1 MVPVKQ
7 ILIPDNFELPSLPQ
21 IYFQIQEAIN
31 DPTVSIES
39 ISNII
44 SKDSGLSASVLR
56 FANSALYGTSQQ
68 IDTMTRA
75 LVRIGTQE
83 INTIV
88 LGATITTLFEGIP
101 EEIINMRQ
109 FWKHSISCGIMAKGI
124 ATYLD
129 IGGVERYFI
138 AGLLHD
144 LGKLVLYK
152 NMTEMSKGI
161 LLDCRTSK
169 KLHHFAEQEKLGF
182 DHTQVAKILLEK
194 WHIPDSI
201 KIMIVNHHKP
211 AATDQRSRDTSVLH
225 LADVIVNGL
234 QLGTSGSY
242 FVPVLSQKAWDKTG
256 LSPAMIP
263 PIVNHAE
270 AIIQDTVASIIS

>member
-1 MVPVKQ
+1 MVPLKQ
-7 ILIPDNFELPSLPQ
+7 ISIPDNFELPSLPQ

-31 DPTVSIES
+31 DPTITIES

-83 INTIV
+83 IHTIV

-129 IGGVERYFI
+129 VGGVERYFI

-152 NMTEMSKGI
+152 NMTELSKGI
-161 LLDCRTSK
+161 LLDCRTSN
-169 KLHHFAEQEKLGF
+169 KLHYIAEKEKLGF

-201 KIMIVNHHKP
+201 KIMIVNHHQP

-242 FVPVLSQKAWDKTG
+242 FVPILSQKAWDTTG

-270 AIIQDTVASIIS
+270 TLIQDTVTSIIS